1 MLTKHFCRVIVGC
14 AVWWSAAVFCQ
25 TVDEMLAGGLPAIR
39 ACCQQLVDAAERPEK
54 DDTAARVALHGLC
67 VKARKGDAAQPVEMA
82 LLETLTAAKGPELR
96 NFVLEQLFLVASDA
110 SLPVLLPLVAEAD
123 YSDAALRVLLGMDGA
138 RERVAAELVRLFPAL
153 TGVCRDGVVQ
163 ALGELSAAAA
173 APALVSDALGT
184 DRHRRQLAITALAR
198 MNDPAADQAFA
209 ALLARRGELGG
220 YDGAMFDGAYAE
232 YLGNLAAWGRG
243 ADALRL
249 GQEWA
254 QRGPAV
260 IQSMAL
266 AVYDRVDSDEAR
278 ALLLAGL
285 EAATLTVRLSAAR
298 ILRQPQYASLAPAA
312 AGMLDPARPEI
323 AMNVLPLLAFWGNAA
338 AFPAV
343 EKAMAWE
350 DAAARAEAVATVV
363 TLLGDKALA
372 RLQSL
377 LADERPGVADA
388 ATHAVVALPLPIGDA
403 LVDMALAAPPALRPA
418 LLSILQQRRE
428 RTQIARLAVLADQGD
443 TATRQA
449 LCQLYGV
456 LCAPEQLSFLFE
468 QIVAAGAAGDDDW
481 LGAAEKGCAQACRR
495 FADPVACMTLLRR
508 AYEKSGSKARAAL
521 LRVAAVPANDD
532 AMALLRSAWQEDDTV
547 VSEAALRVA
556 ADWPTVAALPF
567 LRTIVQAEDGNALW
581 QILAFRGCVRLI
593 PRQSIGRG
601 EQLAELSALL
611 PVARRV
617 EEKRLVIGAMGG
629 IEDSAAFAPLQGF
642 LTDDALKR
650 DAAMAILTLSEKLR
664 SGECI
669 RPLRAALPLFRE
681 GKEQERAKACM
692 DLLGKNAGRVLR
704 WQVAGPYREAGKSF
718 TALHDM
724 AFDPEL
730 VDKAGAVEWRVTD
743 TDDKGRLDLRKVFG
757 AGSAQAACYVRCIVR
772 VPEDQAAVVS
782 LGSDDGAKAWL
793 NGKVIGEKN
802 VPRAYVVDE
811 DQLPVTLQAGD
822 NVLLIKVGQGG
833 GDWCVGAAV
842 RAGDGGPIA
851 ELVLALP

>member
-1 MLTKHFCRVIVGC
+1 MLTKHFCRVIMGC
-14 AVWWSAAVFCQ
+14 SLLWSAAVYCQ
-25 TVDEMLAGGLPAIR
+25 TVDEMLAGGLRAIR
-39 ACCQQLVDAAERPEK
+39 ACCRQLVDAAERPGK
-54 DDTAARVALHGLC
+54 DDTVARVALHGLC
-67 VKARKGDAAQPVEMA
+67 VKARKGTAAQPVETA
-82 LLETLTAAKGPELR
+82 LLETLVTAKGPELR
-96 NFVLEQLFLVASDA
+96 NFLLEQLFLVASDA
-110 SLPVLLPLVAEAD
+110 SLPAVFPLVAEAD
-123 YSDAALRVLLGMDGA
+123 CSDAALRVLLGLDGA
-138 RERVAAELVRLFPAL
+138 RERVAAELVRLFPSL

-163 ALGELSAAAA
+163 ALGELGAAAA
-173 APALVSDALGT
+173 APALVPDVLGA

-209 ALLARRGELGG
+209 ALLARRAELGG
-220 YDGAMFDGAYAE
+220 YDGAMFDGAYAD
-232 YLGNLAAWGRG
+232 YLGNLTAWGRG
-243 ADALRL
+243 DEALRL
-249 GQEWA
+249 GQDWV
-254 QRGPAV
+254 QRGPAAV
-260 IQSMAL
+260 QSMAL
-266 AVYDRVDSDEAR
+266 AVYERVDNDEAR
-278 ALLLAGL
+278 ALLLHGL
-285 EAATLTVRLSAAR
+285 ESTTFTVRLSAVR
-298 ILRQPQYASLAPAA
+298 ILRQPQYASLAAAA
-312 AGMLDPARPEI
+312 AGMLDPARPEV
-323 AMNVLPLLAFWGNAA
+323 ALHVLPLLAFWGNTAA
-338 AFPAV
+338 LPAV
-343 EKAMAWE
+343 EKAMVWE
-350 DAAARAEAVATVV
+350 DEVARAEAVATTV

-372 RLQSL
+372 RLQVL
-377 LADERPGVADA
+377 LVDERPGVADA
-388 ATHAVVALPLPIGDA
+388 ATRAVVALPLPIGGA
-403 LVDMALAAPPALRPA
+403 LADMALVAPPALRPA

-428 RTQIARLAVLADQGD
+428 SDQIARLAVLADQGD
-443 TATRQA
+443 SATRQA
-449 LCQLYGV
+449 LCRLYGV
-456 LCAPEQLSFLFE
+456 LCAPEQLSFLFA

-495 FADPVACMTLLRR
+495 FADPAACMALLRS
-508 AYEKSGSKARAAL
+508 AYEQGNSKVRAAL

-532 AMALLRSAWQEDDTV
+532 AMALLRSAWQDGDEV
-547 VSEAALRVA
+547 VREAALRVA

-567 LRTIVQAEDGNALW
+567 LRPIVQAEDGNALW

-593 PRQSIGRG
+593 PRQNIGRG
-601 EQLAELSALL
+601 EQLAELAALL

-629 IEDSAAFAPLQGF
+629 IGDSAAFAPLQGF

-692 DLLGKNAGRVLR
+692 DLLSKNVGRVLR

-730 VDKAGAVEWRVTD
+730 VDKAGAVEWQVVPAD
-743 TDDKGRLDLRKVFG
+743 NNGRLDLRKVYG
-757 AGSAQAACYVRCIVR
+757 ADSTQVACYVRCIVR
-772 VPEDQAAVVS
+772 VPEKQAAVVS

-802 VPRAYVVDE
+802 VPRAYVADE

-822 NVLLIKVGQGG
+822 NILLIKVGQGG

-851 ELVLALP
+851 DLVLALP